1 MIRFGPWRTTP
12 LAMSLMYVACVFLLD
27 SLTVAI
33 PRSMAIRA
41 VPCKKPDPLWGTI
54 HSCINPQVA

>member
-41 VPCKKPDPLWGTI
+41 VPCK
-54 HSCINPQVA
+54 